1 MFCEKPP
8 KGFEKYFKQG
18 GAKVPKEPVKDGKI
32 SKEAKEGKEKETQ
45 SEPIKEAPKRV
56 PPSTSS
62 GSGIGGS
69 KPYEQWSFGLFGGTG
84 RG

>member
-8 KGFEKYFKQG
+8 KGFEKYFRQG
-18 GAKVPKEPVKDGKI
+18 GAKDLKEPVKEAKEVKG
-32 SKEAKEGKEKETQ
+32 KEAKPEQ
-45 SEPIKEAPKRV
+45 PKEAPKPPPPSA
-56 PPSTSS
+56 PPSTSP
-62 GSGIGGS
+62 GS